1 MNTSI
6 SQLTATDFDSIDALM
21 KRHSQ
26 TLGFLPQAVICDYLD
41 KGSVLGAKTNDGRLV
56 GYLLYAH
63 YSDRFRIVHL
73 CVADEYTKQGIAR
86 KLVENLKQAATT
98 QKVIRLRC
106 RRDYPAHDVW
116 PGLGFAPLGSKPG
129 RSSAGHHLE
138 LWELVLAPSDQLDLF
153 YVHTSDEDH
162 LSVVIDANILFDFHE
177 FGDDNTR
184 PSKMLLAD
192 FLVDYLAL
200 SVTDEI
206 FREIDREEDQEKR
219 NAGKQ
224 KAHGFHKIYYNPT
237 LAEQFENVLT
247 GLLPT
252 ANPRQM
258 SDIRQIARTAA
269 SAADT
274 FVTRDN
280 ALLRKS
286 EDIFERTRVNVVSPV
301 DLIIRL
307 RELSERQAFVPT
319 RVSGHD
325 LEWCSVASGDLT
337 ELRANSFLRS
347 GERKNKF
354 KAILDSFL
362 IHPQRYTCELLQ
374 SKNQVVAIRI
384 LERRSSETIIIH
396 VGRVANSPDQP
407 LFVRFLI
414 ADTIS
419 KAVEQKVSMVTFSKK
434 HLANEMIPS
443 LIEMGFVEHEDNF
456 VRFCLSECIDREK
469 ALCKIADLSPES
481 SVKYRDMP
489 DVQLERWCSPL
500 GLENTAQD
508 YFLIPIRPS
517 YAMDLFDRNQSST
530 DLFGGKIKVLLR
542 WENVYYKRKSH
553 HRMLN
558 PPARILWY
566 VSGRGHQQIVA
577 VSHLD
582 SVEVDFP
589 KTLYRKYRRFGT
601 LDWQDI
607 YQMCNRDLTVDLM
620 ALKFSH
626 TFLFREPISLATIE
640 TIYQQQG
647 ANLIVQ
653 SPSRVPPGI
662 FRKLF
667 NRGYPDH
674 S

>member
-1 MNTSI
+1 MKI
-6 SQLTATDFDSIDALM
+6 SQLTATDFDGIDALM

-26 TLGFLPQAVICDYLD
+26 TLGFLPRAVIRDHLD
-41 KGSVLGAKTNDGRLV
+41 KGSVLGAKTDDGQLA

-63 YSDRFRIVHL
+63 YQDRFRIVHL
-73 CVADEYTKQGIAR
+73 CVVDEYRKQDIAR
-86 KLVENLKQAATT
+86 KLVEHLKQIATS

-106 RRDYPAHDVW
+106 RRDYPAHALW
-116 PGLGFAPLGSKPG
+116 PRLGFAPLGSEPG

-138 LWELVLAPSDQLDLF
+138 LWQLTLAPSDQLNLF
-153 YVHTSDEDH
+153 DVHTSDGDH
-162 LSVVIDANILFDFHE
+162 LSVVVDANIFFDFDE
-177 FGDDNTR
+177 PCDDNTR

-192 FLVDYLAL
+192 FLFDHLAL
-200 SVTDEI
+200 AVTDEI
-206 FREIDREEDQEKR
+206 FMEIDREKDQEKR
-219 NAGKQ
+219 NARKQ
-224 KAHGFHKIYYNPT
+224 KAHGFHNIYHDPT

-247 GLLPT
+247 GLLPA
-252 ANPRQM
+252 ANPRQV
-258 SDIRQIARTAA
+258 SDIRQIAKTAA
-269 SAADT
+269 SAAYT

-280 ALLRKS
+280 ALLGKS
-286 EDIFERTRVNVVSPV
+286 RGIFERTKVNVVSPV
-301 DLIIRL
+301 DLLIRL
-307 RELSERQAFVPT
+307 RELSERQISTPT

-325 LEWCSVASGDLT
+325 LEWRSVASGDLA
-337 ELRANSFLRS
+337 ELRADSFLRS
-347 GERKNKF
+347 GERKNRF
-354 KAILDSFL
+354 IAVLEPFLLD
-362 IHPQRYTCELLQ
+362 PDRYTCELLQ

-396 VGRVANSPDQP
+396 VGRVANSPDQSM
-407 LFVRFLI
+407 FGRFLI
-414 ADTIS
+414 ADTVS
-419 KAVEQKVSMVTFSKK
+419 GAVEQKASMVAFSKG
-434 HLANEMIPS
+434 HLAVDMIPD
-443 LIEMGFVEHEDNF
+443 LIEMGFVEHEGNC
-456 VRFCLSECIDREK
+456 VRFCFSECIDRKE
-469 ALCKIADLSPES
+469 ALRKIGELSPES
-481 SVKYRDMP
+481 SVKYRD
-489 DVQLERWCSPL
+489 VSNAQLERWCSPL
-500 GLENTAQD
+500 GLENTEQD
-508 YFLIPIRPS
+508 YFLIPIRPG
-517 YAMDLFDRNQSST
+517 YAMSLFDRNQSST
-530 DLFGGKIKVLLR
+530 DFFGGKIKVLLR

-553 HRMLN
+553 HRMLKQ
-558 PPARILWY
+558 PARILWY

-607 YQMCNRDLTVDLM
+607 YRMCNRDLTVDLM

-640 TIYQQQG
+640 TIYQKQG

-667 NRGYPDH
+667 NHGYPDH